1 MLDANFLTN
10 VLEKEKGKVPDEK
23 NLPTE
28 DQFFAKGYKA
38 ALQFVLTQIEEQDR
52 PFQDF
57 LTMKGRLGYI
67 LRLTSTVDGKPQFKF
82 REEGY
87 TRTITSNSDKIRSKM
102 LAYAEDFEAV
112 QNNTDIITHDHMML
126 VESPFFLDDELRQRV
141 KKWVEWANKAD
152 PSEYDPF
159 ETARKGLKEEEK
171 K

>member
-23 NLPTE
+23 SLPTE
-28 DQFFAKGYKA
+28 DKFFAKGYKA
-38 ALQFVLTQIEEQDR
+38 ALQFALKLIEGQDK
-52 PFQDF
+52 PMNE
-57 LTMKGRLGYI
+57 LLAMKGRLGYI
-67 LRLTSTVDGKPQFKF
+67 LRPTSTVDGKPQFKF

-87 TRTITSNSDKIRSKM
+87 TRTITSKSDKIRSKM

-112 QNNTDIITHDHMML
+112 QNNTDIIAHSHMML
-126 VESPFFLDDELRQRV
+126 VESPFFLDDELRQHV

-159 ETARKGLKEEEK
+159 EAELRKEK
-171 K
+171 SHDQ